1 MRTSRITNPD
11 LEVAQTL
18 KTAWTLVV
26 IQHRPPIEDLNKA
39 YCVLVRKL
47 EREPRVFCVRIRCV
61 AKVVEVVDN
70 TVDAFARAGP
80 ICGEH

>member
-18 KTAWTLVV
+18 KTAWALP
-26 IQHRPPIEDLNKA
+26 IIRHRTPVEDLNKT
-39 YCVLVRKL
+39 YCLLVGKL

-70 TVDAFARAGP
+70 TVDAFASAGP
-80 ICGEH
+80 ICGVH